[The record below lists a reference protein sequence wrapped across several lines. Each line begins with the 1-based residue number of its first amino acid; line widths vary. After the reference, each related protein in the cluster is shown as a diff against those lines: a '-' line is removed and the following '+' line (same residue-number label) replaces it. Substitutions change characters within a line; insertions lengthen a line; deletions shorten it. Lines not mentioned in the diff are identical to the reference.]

1 LIILFK
7 KKGKTGCYW
16 LATSKKPF
24 GCRTQEGIARTIL
37 ALNIL
42 PAKIMPKRMG
52 TIKPLLHC
60 HPLLSWCPWH
70 ATKTAETIQK
80 FLVS

>member
-1 LIILFK
+1 L
-7 KKGKTGCYW
+7 
-16 LATSKKPF
+16 SK
-24 GCRTQEGIARTIL
+24 EGNRL

-42 PAKIMPKRMG
+42 MAKIMPKRMG
-52 TIKPLLHC
+52 TIKPLLR

-70 ATKTAETIQK
+70 ATKTAATIQK